1 MNLQRIQYF
10 VAVAEELHFTRAARR
25 LYVDQGSL
33 SAAIRRL
40 EHELGLP
47 LFDRSSRKVEL
58 TEDGQA
64 LLPHAYRLLADADAF
79 RSAVRRRR
87 TRDSGSLRVGLLL
100 GPIAAADLTPLI
112 LDAFHAARPGV
123 DLRVRL
129 VELHEQH
136 TALAEGHLD
145 VMIARPP
152 LCRADVTL
160 HDLFTEPRLAEL
172 ALDHPLA
179 EYDEI
184 PVEALQGHTF
194 VQADPRID
202 RTFTDWARLVDVM
215 GPGAVRES
223 QFRAPENVWEQH
235 AQAAA
240 GVTAIT
246 VASVPRLVPSAQVV
260 HRPIRGVPGSRVAVA
275 APAAAPHP
283 QVATFIEIAKD
294 VTARFARD
302 LVPGAELPMSVPG
315 GAGAAAS
322 RPGG

>member
-1 MNLQRIQYF
+1 VKQHADRNGTGMNLQRIRYF

-40 EHELGLP
+40 EHELGLS

-58 TEDGQA
+58 TDQGRA
-64 LLPHAYRLLADADAF
+64 LLPYAHRLLADADAF
-79 RSAVRRRR
+79 RSAVRRQR
-87 TRDSGSLRVGLLL
+87 TRDSGTLRVGLLL
-100 GPIAAADLTPLI
+100 GPLAAAELTPLI

-123 DLRVRL
+123 DLRVRPIQ
-129 VELHEQH
+129 LHDQR
-136 TALAEGHLD
+136 TALPDGHVD

-152 LCRADVTL
+152 LSRADVIL

-172 ALDHPLA
+172 APDHPLA
-179 EYDEI
+179 ECDEI
-184 PVEALQGHTF
+184 DVEDLQGHTF
-194 VQADPRID
+194 VQSDPRID
-202 RTFTDWARLVDVM
+202 RAFADWARLVDVM
-215 GPGAVRES
+215 GPDSVRES

-275 APAAAPHP
+275 APADTSNPH
-283 QVATFIEIAKD
+283 VATFTDIARD
-294 VTARFARD
+294 VTERLALD
-302 LVPGAELPMSVPG
+302 LVPGATL
-315 GAGAAAS
+315 A
-322 RPGG
+322 

>member
-10 VAVAEELHFTRAARR
+10 IAVAEELHFTRAARR

-40 EHELGLP
+40 EHELGLA

-58 TEDGQA
+58 TQDGHA

-100 GPIAAADLTPLI
+100 GPMAAADLTPLI

-123 DLRVRL
+123 DLRVRS

-136 TALAEGHLD
+136 TVLADGQVD

-152 LCRADVTL
+152 LERADVTL

-184 PVEALQGHTF
+184 PVEALHGHTF
-194 VQADPRID
+194 VQSDPRID
-202 RTFTDWARLVDVM
+202 RTFTEWARLVDVM

-223 QFRAPENVWEQH
+223 EFRAPENVWEQH

-260 HRPIRGVPGSRVAVA
+260 HRPIRGVPGSRIAVA

-283 QVATFIEIAKD
+283 QVATFVDIARD
-294 VTARFARD
+294 VTERFARD
-302 LVPGAELPMSVPG
+302 LVPGAEITMPALD
-315 GAGAAAS
+315 GAAGS
-322 RPGG
+322 RTGDG